1 MGALQRA
8 LEVNPNNVES
18 LINLGILFKKRG
30 QLEQAMKSFQKA
42 LTLNPLQGEIHYNL
56 GLVYEQAKKF
66 QLAIEHYQ
74 TFINLS
80 AKTHS
85 VLVREVRRHVNDL
98 WKTAKEKN

>member
-1 MGALQRA
+1 M
-8 LEVNPNNVES
+8 E
-18 LINLGILFKKRG
+18 
-30 QLEQAMKSFQKA
+30 SFQKA

-74 TFINLS
+74 TFISLS
-80 AKTHS
+80 AQTHS

-98 WKTAKEKN
+98 GKIAKEKNQ